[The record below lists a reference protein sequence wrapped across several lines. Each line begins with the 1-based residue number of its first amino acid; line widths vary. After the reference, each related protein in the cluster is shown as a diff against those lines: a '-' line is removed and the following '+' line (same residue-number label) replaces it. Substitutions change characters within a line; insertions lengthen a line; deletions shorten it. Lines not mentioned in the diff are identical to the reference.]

1 MQQPLTSP
9 DQVKPWGLGRLR
21 PYPPAA
27 VLSAARPV
35 LDPHTQVPAWVG
47 PDGAPLTAEAKHKR
61 SETSQETS
69 TKTSLDG
76 TPDQGSDQNGDSD

>member
-1 MQQPLTSP
+1 MQQPSTSLK
-9 DQVKPWGLGRLR
+9 QVEPWGIGRMR
-21 PYPPAA
+21 PYPDA
-27 VLSAARPV
+27 VVLPAARPI
-35 LDPHTQVPAWVG
+35 LDPHTQAPVWVG
-47 PDGAPLTAEAKHKR
+47 PDGAPLEVEAKHKR